1 MGRAEMTWEPI
12 PGWPRYD
19 INLYGVVK
27 SADMHVRAKNGG
39 LAIRKGRILRQ
50 VIKANG
56 YAYVTLTS
64 TNKRAQLTVHSL
76 VARTFIGPRPVGM
89 NVLHT
94 DGDKTNNYWKNL
106 RYATQ
111 AENHADTLVHGRRPR
126 GSKHPAA
133 ALNEQDVL
141 AIRASKLKGV
151 DLATAYGVTTSHISS
166 IRSRRV
172 WKHI

>member
-1 MGRAEMTWEPI
+1 MTWEPI

-56 YAYVTLTS
+56 YAYVTLTTS
-64 TNKRAQLTVHSL
+64 SKRAQITVHSL
-76 VARTFIGPRPVGM
+76 VARTFIGVRPDGM
-89 NVLHT
+89 NVLHS

-111 AENHADTLVHGRRPR
+111 AENHADTLKHGHRPQ
-126 GSKHPAA
+126 GALHPAA
-133 ALNEQDVL
+133 LLTTQDVL
-141 AIRASKLKGV
+141 AIRSSKEKGV
-151 DLATAYGVTTSHISS
+151 KLAAHYGVSPAHISS
-166 IRSRRV
+166 IRTRRV

>member
-1 MGRAEMTWEPI
+1 MTWEPI

-27 SADMHVRAKNGG
+27 SADMHVRTKNGG
-39 LAIRKGRILRQ
+39 LAIRKGRILKH
-50 VIKANG
+50 VIKPNG
-56 YAYVTLTS
+56 YAYVTLT
-64 TNKRAQLTVHSL
+64 TARKRAQLTVHSL

-111 AENHADTLVHGRRPR
+111 AENHADTLIHGRRPR
-126 GSKHPAA
+126 GAKHPAA
-133 ALNEQDVL
+133 ALNEQDVKK
-141 AIRASKLKGV
+141 IRTSNKKGV
-151 DLATAYGVTTSHISS
+151 ELAAQYGVTAAHISS

>member
-1 MGRAEMTWEPI
+1 MTWEPI

-27 SADMHVRAKNGG
+27 SSDMHVRAKNGG

-50 VIKANG
+50 VVKANG
-56 YAYVTLTS
+56 YAYVTLTTAS
-64 TNKRAQLTVHSL
+64 KRAQLTVHSL

-89 NVLHT
+89 NVLHS

-111 AENHADTLVHGRRPR
+111 AENHADTLIHGRRPR
-126 GSKHPAA
+126 GSTHPGAV
-133 ALNEQDVL
+133 LTEQDIL
-141 AIRASKLKGV
+141 AIRASKQKGV
-151 DLATAYGVTTSHISS
+151 DLAAAYGVTNSHIS
-166 IRSRRV
+166 RVRRRRI